1 MIITV
6 FATKSSTKT
15 SIAVSIAVYLKN
27 IGHDVLLADL
37 DSQASASD
45 WLDYRSENP
54 NLNQIA
60 SVKKNGKNVAR
71 DLVELAMKY
80 DYVVC
85 DCGGKDYLA
94 GRLSLL
100 AADIALVPI
109 FPTNLSLLTLES
121 SLSAVSEAKNF
132 NEKLRVVVV
141 ITGVNSNILVKDTQE
156 ARDLI
161 NEMIADMDYCVLAE
175 SCIITRK
182 VWSDITPLGLG
193 ITESGH
199 NKAVTQFESLV
210 KEIIK

>member
-1 MIITV
+1 
-6 FATKSSTKT
+6 
-15 SIAVSIAVYLKN
+15 
-27 IGHDVLLADL
+27 
-37 DSQASASD
+37 
-45 WLDYRSENP
+45 
-54 NLNQIA
+54 
-60 SVKKNGKNVAR
+60 
-71 DLVELAMKY
+71 
-80 DYVVC
+80 
-85 DCGGKDYLA
+85 
-94 GRLSLL
+94 
-100 AADIALVPI
+100 
-109 FPTNLSLLTLES
+109 
-121 SLSAVSEAKNF
+121 
-132 NEKLRVVVV
+132 VVV

>member
-15 SIAVSIAVYLKN
+15 SIAVSIAVCLKN
-27 IGHDVLLADL
+27 NGYDVLLADL
-37 DSQASASD
+37 DEQASASD
-45 WLDYRSENP
+45 WLDYRSENS

-71 DLVELAMKY
+71 DLGELAMKY
-80 DYVVC
+80 NYVVC

-121 SLSAVSEAKNF
+121 SLSAVRDAKNF
-132 NEKLRVVVV
+132 NEKLKVVIV

-175 SCIITRK
+175 NCITTRK
-182 VWSDITPLGLG
+182 VWSDITSLGLG
-193 ITESGH
+193 ITESD
-199 NKAVTQFESLV
+199 NSKAVEQFEKLM
-210 KEIIK
+210 KEIII

>member
-1 MIITV
+1 
-6 FATKSSTKT
+6 
-15 SIAVSIAVYLKN
+15 
-27 IGHDVLLADL
+27 
-37 DSQASASD
+37 
-45 WLDYRSENP
+45 
-54 NLNQIA
+54 
-60 SVKKNGKNVAR
+60 
-71 DLVELAMKY
+71 MKY

-121 SLSAVSEAKNF
+121 SLSAVSEAKDF